1 MFDLFAVQN
10 SIELL
15 ITLVLLVIKGFAFVD
30 AVSRS
35 PQAYVA
41 ADKQTKP
48 FWLIVLG
55 LSLLANLLIWA
66 PISLLNLVGT
76 VASLVYLADARPAL
90 QQAGGRR

>member
-10 SIELL
+10 LVELL
-15 ITLVLLVIKGFAFVD
+15 ITLVMIAVKAFAAID

-35 PQAYVA
+35 PQAFVA

-55 LSLLANLLIWA
+55 LSLVANLLIWQ
-66 PISLLNLVGT
+66 PISLLNLAGI
-76 VASLVYLADARPAL
+76 VAALVYLADARPAL
-90 QQAGGRR
+90 QQVGGR